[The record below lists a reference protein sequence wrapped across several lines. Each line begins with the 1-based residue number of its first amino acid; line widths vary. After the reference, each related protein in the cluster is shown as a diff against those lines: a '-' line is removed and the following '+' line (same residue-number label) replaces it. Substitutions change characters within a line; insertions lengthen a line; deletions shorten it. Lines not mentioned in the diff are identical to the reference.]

1 MQTGRTHVWYASPE
15 ALSDPSIATRAGALL
30 SDNERARAA
39 RFVFERDH
47 LTYVAAHALC
57 RIALSAHQDVA
68 PSAWHFEA
76 GDNGRP
82 EIAAP
87 ASPLR
92 FNLSHTRGLVAC
104 AVVETRDIGVD
115 VESLD
120 RGAPLEIAERYLAP
134 AELRELRD
142 LPAAEQPR
150 RFFQYWTLKESYLK
164 ARGSGLT
171 IPLDRVTMI
180 LASDGAATVHLDP
193 DVGTDGE
200 DWHFAR
206 RDASS
211 SHALAVCV
219 HDPRR
224 EDRAPVL
231 WHALSPDEYRASI
244 TRHARFL

>member
-1 MQTGRTHVWYASPE
+1 MQSGHAQVWYASPE
-15 ALSDPSIATRAGALL
+15 VLRDPSIATRASSLL
-30 SDNERARAA
+30 SNDERLRAA

-68 PSAWHFEA
+68 ASAWRFEA
-76 GDNGRP
+76 GDHGRP

-87 ASPLR
+87 SSPLR

-120 RGAPLEIAERYLAP
+120 PGAPLDIAERYLSPSERSA
-134 AELRELRD
+134 LRQ

-150 RFFQYWTLKESYLK
+150 RFFEYWTLKESYIK
-164 ARGSGLT
+164 ARGLGLA
-171 IPLDRVTMI
+171 IPLDRVTMTLTSEHTAI
-180 LASDGAATVHLDP
+180 VELDP
-193 DVGTDGE
+193 DGGADRE
-200 DWHFAR
+200 EWQFAR
-206 RDASS
+206 CEPSP

-219 HDPRR
+219 KARR
-224 EDRAPVL
+224 EERSSVVWRAL
-231 WHALSPDEYRASI
+231 ADDEYRASI
-244 TRHARFL
+244 TRHATG